1 MLDLGEL
8 ILHINADS
16 SGAESAIGGLS
27 ASIGTGLSGA
37 AGLAVAA
44 VGMAVDKTI
53 EFGASCVEA
62 GMNFDSA
69 MSQVAATM
77 GVTTEEIGN
86 LREFALEMGST
97 TAFSATEA
105 AEALNYMALAGYD
118 ADISMKMLPNVLNLA
133 AAGNMDLAR
142 ASDMVTDAQ
151 SALGLSIEE
160 TELMVDQ
167 MAKTSSTTN
176 TSVEQLGDAFLT
188 VGSTAAS
195 LKIPTDEMAQTL
207 GILADNGIKGS
218 EAGTKYR
225 NMLLSLSNPT
235 DKAKEQLDALGIS
248 VFDSSGEMKSM
259 EEIIGELNVAL
270 DGMTDEQKTQA
281 IGAIFNKTDLAAVNA
296 LLATDKE
303 RWTEVAGAIDECQ
316 GAAEKMANTQLDN
329 LEGDVTLFKSALE
342 GLQIA
347 ISDGVTPALRDFV
360 QFGTE
365 ELDKLRVAFQEG
377 GFSGF
382 AEQLG
387 VTLGEAVGK
396 VAEYIPKIVEAAG
409 QFIKGF
415 ISGISQSGPEVLTTI
430 GNLVDNMIQSIIQK
444 APEMIS
450 KGMEMIQNFIQ
461 GLAQAVPQIV
471 STAAELISSL
481 VNGLANPEGIQGI
494 VEAAIDLITNLV
506 TSLLENAPMLIEA
519 GLNLIVSL
527 VEGIVGAIPKL
538 VEALP
543 QIIKAIVTT
552 IIESLPKI
560 LEAGIQIIGALIE
573 GIVSLVPQIPGLL
586 LDVVKAI
593 FTGIVDALKSLF
605 GIHSPSTVMA
615 EIGMNLI
622 QGLIEGI
629 GELIGTLVE
638 NITEWFTGVKDK
650 VVEIWDGIKEK
661 STEIWTN
668 IKDTVVEKAVEL
680 KDNLFEKVSDMK
692 DKIVDKFNDL
702 KDNAVDKFTDMKER
716 VQDKVAEMK
725 EDVQDKFSDMKEK
738 VEDKMSDLK
747 EKVQDKWQDIKEKT
761 SDTVQD
767 MKERVSDKFNDIK
780 DKVSDTMSNVRD
792 KVQDGWDK
800 ATDIIKNTDL
810 YGAAKGVM
818 DGFFDGLQ
826 NAWDSVTS
834 WASSAV
840 ESLKNSISGAV
851 DWVKSKVSGS
861 HRTGLSEVPYDGY
874 IAELHKGEQVL
885 TAAEANQYQ
894 RMMKLQQQR
903 GNQTVINFNGNY
915 KFDDQKDIDY
925 FMTEAGKLI
934 KRKAG

>member
-44 VGMAVDKTI
+44 VGMAVDKTV
-53 EFGASCVEA
+53 EFGKSCVSA
-62 GMNFDSA
+62 GMSFDSA

-77 GVTTEEIGN
+77 GKTTDEIQD
-86 LREFALEMGST
+86 LRDFALEMGST

-118 ADISMKMLPNVLNLA
+118 SETSMKMLPNVLNLA

-151 SALGLSIEE
+151 SALGLSLEE
-160 TELMVDQ
+160 TETMVDQ
-167 MAKTSSTTN
+167 IAKTSSTTN

-195 LKIPTDEMAQTL
+195 LKIPTSEMSQTL

-235 DKAKEQLDALGIS
+235 DKAAAQLDALGVS
-248 VFDSSGEMKSM
+248 VFDSSGEMRSM
-259 EEIIGELNVAL
+259 QDIIGDLNVAL
-270 DGMTDEQKTQA
+270 DGMTDEQRTQA

-296 LLATDKE
+296 LLNTNEE
-303 RWTEVAGAIDECQ
+303 RWNEVAEAIDDCQ
-316 GAAEKMANTQLDN
+316 GAAEKMAETQLDN

-415 ISGISQSGPEVLTTI
+415 ISGISQSGPEVLNTI
-430 GNLVDNMIQSIIQK
+430 GTMIQDMIQKIIEK
-444 APEMIS
+444 APEMIA

-461 GLAQAVPQIV
+461 GLAQAVPDIV

-527 VEGIVGAIPKL
+527 VEGLVGAIPKL

-543 QIIKAIVTT
+543 QIIEAIVTT

-573 GIVSLVPQIPGLL
+573 GIISLVPQIPGLL

-615 EIGMNLI
+615 ELGMNMI

-629 GELIGTLVE
+629 GELIGDLIE
-638 NITEWFTGVKDK
+638 NVTEWFTSVKDK
-650 VVEIWDGIKEK
+650 ITEIWEGVKEK
-661 STEIWTN
+661 ATELWTN
-668 IKDTVVEKAVEL
+668 IKDTVVEKATEL
-680 KDNLFEKVSDMK
+680 KDQLFDKVSDMK
-692 DKIVDKFNDL
+692 DKVVDKFNDL
-702 KDNAVDKFTDMKER
+702 KDKAIDKFNDLKEKVTDKVSDMK
-716 VQDKVAEMK
+716 DK
-725 EDVQDKFSDMKEK
+725 VQDKFSDMKDK
-738 VEDKMSDLK
+738 VVDKVQDLK
-747 EKVQDKWQDIKEKT
+747 EKVNDKWQDIKEKT
-761 SDTVQD
+761 TDTVND
-767 MKERVSDKFNDIK
+767 IKERVSDKFNDVK
-780 DKVSDTMSNVRD
+780 DKVADTMSDMKD
-792 KVQDGWDK
+792 KVRDGWDK

-810 YGAAKGVM
+810 YGAAKNVLGS
-818 DGFFDGLQ
+818 FLDGLKG
-826 NAWDSVTS
+826 AWDNITS

-840 ESLKNSISGAV
+840 DSLKSAIGGAV

-894 RMMKLQQQR
+894 RMMQMKNEQ

-934 KRKAG
+934 KRKVG